1 MVALFHIQQ
10 LNLLGV
16 LVLQIYN
23 EGKVVTSKIIQFQ
36 KPDIACAI
44 TCTE

>member
-23 EGKVVTSKIIQFQ
+23 EGKVVTSKNIQFQ
-36 KPDIACAI
+36 KPNIVCAI
-44 TCTE
+44 TCTG